1 MSEQTRAWH
10 SDPDLKARVVAKMKQ
25 HRAQDEFIQGDYQVD
40 YASSDET
47 ATYKGCAIGC
57 TLPYISREE
66 RARRSCTEGRPE
78 DFDWHQE
85 IEKEYGIPKLVA
97 RLIDNIFE
105 AQEGFEEAGDFAV
118 AVIEAIPV
126 GADLSG
132 IACEGWPFCGQ
143 CFDCRHGGEYAVEF
157 IEALAKAPV
166 PG

>member
-1 MSEQTRAWH
+1 MSEQILAWH
-10 SDPDLKARVVAKMKQ
+10 GDPDLKARVVAKLKQ
-25 HRAQDEFIQGDYQVD
+25 HRALDEFIQGDYQVA
-40 YASSDET
+40 YGPNGA

-66 RARRSCTEGRPE
+66 RRRRTGRAE
-78 DFDWHQE
+78 DFDWHKE
-85 IEKEYGIPKLVA
+85 VEKEYGIPELVA

-105 AQEGFEEAGDFAV
+105 AQDDFEEAGDFAV

-143 CFDCRHGGEYAVEF
+143 WFDYGRGGEYTDKF

-166 PG
+166 PE